1 MDGASSTKQ
10 FLVDTK
16 EVPNL
21 LHCPASRFV
30 SIGASQYLETACS
43 RGGSSHL
50 DGRHLCQFATILA
63 RNVLELLPGIE
74 YWLVAEALHTIEI
87 ASTPACI

>member
-1 MDGASSTKQ
+1 MHDSIVHCSSTWRRRSSAVLRSRGLLPHFCFMDGASSTKQ

-50 DGRHLCQFATILA
+50 VR
-63 RNVLELLPGIE
+63 
-74 YWLVAEALHTIEI
+74 WLVSMAI
-87 ASTPACI
+87 SG